1 MTRQDKTMFYLESYT
16 VLCISTW
23 IYISWQFLPCFSS
36 DRKNSNKNILKSRT
50 HYIGSL
56 GKGVFERRTSTGS
69 EIFFILNH
77 LDQARRKKGGWGGS
91 RGWNEA
97 PLQVI
102 DGWLKT
108 QAVNFQLLANSSQ
121 TPPTRLLA
129 LPNLYFFLTKNF
141 GKNIAEEW
149 RSPLPAS
156 WRREFFISRR
166 RQPQK
171 TSLEKWICVLSISI
185 AITPNHLLCQMQAN
199 PFWAEFLRTILSLER
214 ERKFSRCLFTS
225 MIKREIRHFPVVVVQ
240 WRQRNVQKSV
250 VLTIQPIA
258 FLTFSLWSPSWH
270 LKVPI

>member
-56 GKGVFERRTSTGS
+56 GKGLG
-69 EIFFILNH
+69 H
-77 LDQARRKKGGWGGS
+77 GGWGGS

-141 GKNIAEEW
+141 GKNTAEEW
-149 RSPLPAS
+149 QSPLPAS

-166 RQPQK
+166 RQPRKRRLKSEFAFFQF
-171 TSLEKWICVLSISI
+171 LSQLLQII
-185 AITPNHLLCQMQAN
+185 YFVKCKRTPFEPN
-199 PFWAEFLRTILSLER
+199 S
-214 ERKFSRCLFTS
+214 
-225 MIKREIRHFPVVVVQ
+225 
-240 WRQRNVQKSV
+240 
-250 VLTIQPIA
+250 
-258 FLTFSLWSPSWH
+258 
-270 LKVPI
+270 